1 MSWLGFALVL
11 EALSFAGHIIL
22 FRAVALDERGRIGMR
37 ASTEITLAGHMATRV
52 LATAGAGGVA
62 LTAWA
67 MRKAGMERRDVA
79 ARMTTFLVLLYI
91 VYMAALFLGGLGLY
105 FGIIPGGGSFA
116 ITVVPAIFGFVVVA
130 TVWSFRFV
138 APGESRL
145 RRWVSPIGDGVR
157 DAQRLVKS
165 GNLGLLGAILWWG
178 FDIAVLWAC
187 FHAFGSSPAVGVLI
201 VAYFVGTL
209 ANLLPL
215 PGGVGGV
222 DGGMVGAL
230 VAFGTNPAPRD
241 RRSPRLPLLRLLA
254 ADRPGRAR
262 VRLAAPHGRGLG
274 ARGRRRGGDALHR
287 GRPPPRRRA
296 APRARAGA
304 LHSRLGSMEGFGGFL
319 NDPEFQRRMQEMAEQ
334 MQSAQTLAWADNA
347 IKLAVDMTVAAIN
360 RVNIQGT
367 TEQQA
372 QQIRSV
378 MATVFPEAV
387 TLVREARQGM
397 S

>member
-1 MSWLGFALVL
+1 VAATAIQTTDRTPALGAVSWRRIAVMAGATAALVLGGLVLAPKIADLPDVWHRLAHGDMSWLGFALVL
-11 EALSFAGHIIL
+11 EALSFAGHIVL

-79 ARMTTFLVLLYI
+79 ARMTTFLVLLYV
-91 VYMAALFLGGLGLY
+91 VYMAAMFFGGLGLY
-105 FGIIPGGGSFA
+105 LGIIPGGGSFA
-116 ITVVPAIFGFVVVA
+116 ITVVPAILGFVVVA

-145 RRWVSPIGDGVR
+145 RRWVTPVGDGVR
-157 DAQRLVKS
+157 HAQRLVRS

-187 FHAFGSSPAVGVLI
+187 FHAFGDSPAVGVLI

-230 VAFGTNPAPRD
+230 VAFGTDPELAILAVLAYRFFAFWLPIAPGAVAFASLRRTAAGWEREDAGEVEPESPCTASRRHVSAPR
-241 RRSPRLPLLRLLA
+241 
-254 ADRPGRAR
+254 RA
-262 VRLAAPHGRGLG
+262 
-274 ARGRRRGGDALHR
+274 
-287 GRPPPRRRA
+287 
-296 APRARAGA
+296 
-304 LHSRLGSMEGFGGFL
+304 
-319 NDPEFQRRMQEMAEQ
+319 PEPAYC
-334 MQSAQTLAWADNA
+334 
-347 IKLAVDMTVAAIN
+347 K
-360 RVNIQGT
+360 
-367 TEQQA
+367 
-372 QQIRSV
+372 
-378 MATVFPEAV
+378 
-387 TLVREARQGM
+387 
-397 S
+397 